1 MSIESTIA
9 QIAGGAIGMGGILKF
24 IQMWQ
29 DKKTKIKVNQ
39 SDWQGVRLEIEDL
52 KQKTDRHQILIIE
65 LKTEFKTRM
74 EYIQSAFFDIN
85 KKLDQLIKLN
95 GGTK

>member
-1 MSIESTIA
+1 MSTESTIA